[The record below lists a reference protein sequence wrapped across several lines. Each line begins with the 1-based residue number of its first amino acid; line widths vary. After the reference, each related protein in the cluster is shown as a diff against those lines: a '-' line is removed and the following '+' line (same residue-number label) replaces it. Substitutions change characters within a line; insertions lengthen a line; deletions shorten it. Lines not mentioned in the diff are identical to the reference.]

1 MAVIGTAKKLDM
13 LLQFMN
19 YKGNRTDLVS
29 RGSGVGGEIKN
40 SMQEARNFQQTYY
53 SIEDDCVFFFLE
65 DRGLRYICAIKL
77 IASKLWS
84 TDPQES
90 AR

>member
-1 MAVIGTAKKLDM
+1 VAAIGTVNKLDM

-29 RGSGVGGEIKN
+29 RGTGVGGEIKN

-53 SIEDDCVFFFLE
+53 LVEDDCFFPLE
-65 DRGLRYICAIKL
+65 NRDHRYICAIKL
-77 IASKLWS
+77 MASKLLS

-90 AR
+90 TK